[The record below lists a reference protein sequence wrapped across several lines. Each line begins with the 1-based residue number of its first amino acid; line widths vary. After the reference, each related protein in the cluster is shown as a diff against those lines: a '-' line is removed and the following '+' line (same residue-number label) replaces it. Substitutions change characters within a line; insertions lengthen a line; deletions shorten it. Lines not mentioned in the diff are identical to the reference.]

1 MKFKDYLKDNI
12 LSFMLL
18 IFTVISI
25 EILLMIYNI
34 SALIRIYIAVSV
46 LLIYLL
52 GLSISY
58 YKKKKFY
65 GKGLKILEEMDKKYL
80 LPEMIDKP
88 DFLEGKIFKRV
99 IEDMGKAMTEHVNEY
114 KFLTE
119 DYKEYIELWIHEVKI
134 PIATSKMIIENN
146 KNEVTKNIDEELDK
160 IDDYTEQALFYAR
173 SNTVNKDY
181 IIKKIKLEKI
191 VNMALLKNKKE
202 FIGRKVNVNI
212 YDLDLE
218 VATDS
223 KWLVFILN
231 QIISNSIKYKKQNEN
246 LSLEIFAKKQKE
258 NVTLYIKDNGIGISK
273 NDISRIFEKGFT
285 GENGRII
292 GKKSTGIG
300 LYLCKKLCDKLRI
313 RN

>member
-1 MKFKDYLKDNI
+1 MKFKEYLKDNI
-12 LSFMLL
+12 LNFMLL
-18 IFTVISI
+18 TFTVISI

-34 SALIRIYIAVSV
+34 SVLIRIYIAVSI

-65 GKGLKILEEMDKKYL
+65 GKVLKILEDIDKKYL
-80 LPEMIDKP
+80 LPEMIDAP
-88 DFLEGKIFKRV
+88 DFLEGKILKRV

-212 YDLDLE
+212 YNLDLE

>member
-1 MKFKDYLKDNI
+1 MKFKEYLKDNI
-12 LSFMLL
+12 LNFMLL
-18 IFTVISI
+18 TFTVISI

-34 SALIRIYIAVSV
+34 SVLIRIYIAVSI

-58 YKKKKFY
+58 YKKKRFY
-65 GKGLKILEEMDKKYL
+65 EKVLKILEEMDKKYL
-80 LPEMIDKP
+80 LPEMIDAP
-88 DFLEGKIFKRV
+88 DFLEGKILKRV

-212 YDLDLE
+212 YNLDLE